1 MDRMGVCA
9 MIAVIPLAGESK
21 RFADAGYKMPKPF
34 LSFSDG
40 QMMIEK
46 VLDTMPDEVK
56 EIVLIARIENSM
68 LMHGIKLNHPRA
80 IYNKTFISGRRT
92 LGPLD
97 TLMVARKFMNKDREL
112 LINYCDCWVGKPTM
126 DSFIKESRASGKQA
140 SVVCF
145 KSNDPRFH
153 YEPSNTFAMSG
164 IFWFK
169 TGRKFIKEAMKY
181 RDDPNT
187 SPGHIAYTIPHW
199 LGIQQCK
206 TFVAEDY
213 TDLGLP
219 KTYELYKFMT
229 SGKLM
234 VKDEYQA

>member
-1 MDRMGVCA
+1 

-21 RFADAGYKMPKPF
+21 RFVDAGYKTPKPF

-56 EIVLIARIENSM
+56 EIVLIARIEHS
-68 LMHGIKLNHPRA
+68 LAVHGIRLNHPKA
-80 IYNKTFISGRRT
+80 VYQKLFLSGVKTK
-92 LGPLD
+92 GPLD
-97 TLMVARKFMNKDREL
+97 TILAARKFIFSNQEV

-126 DSFIKESRASGKQA
+126 DAFIKESRASGRQS

-145 KSNDPRFH
+145 KSDDPRFH
-153 YEPSNTFAMSG
+153 YEPLGRFAMSG

-169 TGRKFIKEAMKY
+169 SGKKFVRESNLL
-181 RDDPNT
+181 RDDPNM
-187 SPGHIAYTIPHW
+187 SPGHIAYNIHHW
-199 LGIQQCK
+199 LGVPQCE

-219 KTYELYKFMT
+219 NTYELYKLMT
-229 SGKLM
+229 SGKL
-234 VKDEYQA
+234 VERQ

>member
-1 MDRMGVCA
+1 

-21 RFADAGYKMPKPF
+21 RFVDAGYKTPKPF
-34 LSFSDG
+34 LSLSDG
-40 QMMIEK
+40 RMMIEK
-46 VLDTMPDEVK
+46 VLDTMPDEVQ
-56 EIVLIARIENSM
+56 EIVLIARMEHNQ
-68 LMHGIKLNHPRA
+68 LVHGIKLNHPRA
-80 IYNKTFISGRRT
+80 VCHKTFVSGRRT

-97 TLMVARKFMNKDREL
+97 TLMLARKFINYDCEL

-126 DSFIKESRASGKQA
+126 DSFIRESRESGKRA

-145 KSNDPRFH
+145 QSNDPRFH
-153 YEPSNTFAMSG
+153 YEPSGKFAMSG

-169 TGRKFIKEAMKY
+169 RGKEFVKHAMQW

-187 SPGHIAYTIPHW
+187 SPGHIAYNLPHW
-199 LGIQQCK
+199 LGVQQCK

-219 KTYELYKFMT
+219 KTYELYKLMT
-229 SGKLM
+229 SGKLIES
-234 VKDEYQA
+234 K